1 MPSTI
6 RLHRVLKTSPEKVYR
21 AFTDAD
27 AWCRFLPPH
36 GFLGSIDKFE
46 PKVGGRFHMSFRNF
60 TTNQAHS
67 FGGAFL
73 ELVPNRKLSY
83 SDVFDD
89 TNLPGEMKTTIEL
102 AEVPGGTDVKIVQ
115 EGVPDIIPESMCYL
129 GWQDTLTQLRDLVEP
144 DIKEG

>member
-6 RLHRVLKTSPEKVYR
+6 RLHRVLKTTPDKVYR

-60 TTNQAHS
+60 TTNEAHA
-67 FGGAFL
+67 FGGEFL
-73 ELVPNRKLSY
+73 ELVPNRKLAY

-89 TNLPGEMKTTIEL
+89 T
-102 AEVPGGTDVKIVQ
+102 DV
-115 EGVPDIIPESMCYL
+115 IPESMCYL
-129 GWQDTLTQLRDLVEP
+129 GWQVTLAQLRDLVEP
-144 DIKEG
+144 DIRQ